1 MVIVTNAILVKSSR
15 TCWLNP
21 PQQLFLNQH
30 VERIVNG
37 LPRDGA
43 EFGPNFFGD
52 VIGRAMRRRRH
63 RAENRQALCSH
74 LHSVF
79 S

>member
-1 MVIVTNAILVKSSR
+1 
-15 TCWLNP
+15 
-21 PQQLFLNQH
+21 
-30 VERIVNG
+30 
-37 LPRDGA
+37 
-43 EFGPNFFGD
+43 